1 MSETKNQAIEN
12 KNLKLENEQ
21 LKTFVNFLQHQIYEL
36 VQETTKE
43 DLSLDDVAAMITSKR
58 VQKQNQAR
66 INVNIGDTVIYCV
79 NPDSLYIGT
88 ISNINQANQVFL
100 ENAIYLQFSGQLRLT
115 VHNKDCCIAS
125 AIKLVLPKPNIPNPK
140 N

>member
-43 DLSLDDVAAMITSKR
+43 ELSMDEVAAMITPKR

-66 INVNIGDTVIYCV
+66 INIQVGDSVIYCV
-79 NPDSLYIGT
+79 HPDSLYVGT
-88 ISNINQANQVFL
+88 ISDINQVNQVFF
-100 ENAIYLQFSGQLRLT
+100 ENAVYLQFKGQLRLT
-115 VHNKDCCIAS
+115 VHGKDCCIAD
-125 AIKLVLPKPNIPNPK
+125 AIKLILPKPNIPNPK